1 VRDGRRDVLATYGVG
16 HEDHSIALDVSLE
29 AKCWRPK
36 ASVGVKPMM
45 KLVSRLKYRDFG
57 VFMTASNFDRTVQK
71 ELIEDGHPVVLVAGG
86 DIARML
92 ISKETA
98 GEALER
104 WLGSVRS
111 QEEV

>member
-1 VRDGRRDVLATYGVG
+1 
-16 HEDHSIALDVSLE
+16 
-29 AKCWRPK
+29 
-36 ASVGVKPMM
+36 MM

-92 ISKETA
+92 IKGNSGRGTGTVA
-98 GEALER
+98 R
-104 WLGSVRS
+104 VRPQSRGSLMRH
-111 QEEV
+111 